1 MVGRVLIE
9 NKFYFNTEL
18 SNSVQSFIVQ
28 IPLYIYTVVSHKYVP
43 TFATLVLVQNVE
55 GTHKWDAMFSLV
67 ITPSLPVIHDLIV
80 GGGWARS
87 GEMLPRLVVGWRPSV
102 LRDKKAGRFCE
113 VSGMSIV
120 DVGGPCS
127 W

>member
-55 GTHKWDAMFSLV
+55 GTHK
-67 ITPSLPVIHDLIV
+67 
-80 GGGWARS
+80 
-87 GEMLPRLVVGWRPSV
+87 
-102 LRDKKAGRFCE
+102 
-113 VSGMSIV
+113 
-120 DVGGPCS
+120 
-127 W
+127 